1 MSPAQVNGMKASKAV
16 TPHGDG
22 VPPQRILALRL
33 AFYGK
38 TDDVHKTNEVGES
51 AGD

>member
-1 MSPAQVNGMKASKAV
+1 MKDSKAV

-22 VPPQRILALRL
+22 VPPQRIIALRL